1 MKIEEIKE
9 LGRQIRFEC
18 SDEEAASIAADFDLL
33 EKQLAFFEEI
43 DTENVEEMVYPFDVE
58 TVFLREDVENDVL
71 SREEVLAN
79 VSRVREGH
87 FVVPKVVR

>member
-1 MKIEEIKE
+1 
-9 LGRQIRFEC
+9 
-18 SDEEAASIAADFDLL
+18 
-33 EKQLAFFEEI
+33 
-43 DTENVEEMVYPFDVE
+43 MVYPFDVE

-87 FVVPKVVR
+87 VVVPKVVR

>member
-43 DTENVEEMVYPFDVE
+43 DTENIEEMVYPFDVE

-87 FVVPKVVR
+87 VVVPKVVR

>member
-87 FVVPKVVR
+87 VVVPKVVR